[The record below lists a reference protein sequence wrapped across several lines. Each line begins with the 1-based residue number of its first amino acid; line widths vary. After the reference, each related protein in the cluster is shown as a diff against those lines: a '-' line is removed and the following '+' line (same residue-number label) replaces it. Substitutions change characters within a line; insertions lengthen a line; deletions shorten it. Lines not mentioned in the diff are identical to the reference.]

1 MEDITITSETRTY
14 PGFPGKIGRTREES
28 EPHWN
33 LPVRP
38 PAGSPNIVIVLMDDM
53 GWADLGCYGSEIA
66 TPNIDAL
73 ATRGIRF
80 THYTTHPICS
90 PARAALLTGRNAIAR
105 IVPFADGN
113 RRVAG
118 GTQGFGDRRRIERNI
133 AEIAGEARVV
143 VGEPAGRH

>member
-1 MEDITITSETRTY
+1 MGSAEDVSDKVLTTSFAVFYDNVGSRAVHPAGGGRREDLTITSETRTY

-53 GWADLGCYGSEIA
+53 GWADIGCFGSEIA

-73 ATRGIRF
+73 AAHGIRL
-80 THYTTHPICS
+80 TH
-90 PARAALLTGRNAIAR
+90 
-105 IVPFADGN
+105 
-113 RRVAG
+113 
-118 GTQGFGDRRRIERNI
+118 
-133 AEIAGEARVV
+133 
-143 VGEPAGRH
+143 